1 MTTTVPPAHS
11 EVAASLDWE
20 TATLGQIWR
29 ASDLAGVTA
38 CSVLRALDKL
48 EGADPESVSERVKH

>member
-1 MTTTVPPAHS
+1 MTATVPPVHS
-11 EVAASLDWE
+11 KIAASLDRE